1 MTMQAR
7 RSSETATL
15 TRPVRA
21 EGGTTA
27 APAPAT
33 APTGT
38 ASAAA
43 GRVIRDHVD
52 ALHGVLAAL
61 QSEADH
67 LATWGRT
74 LADHLE
80 AGGRALVAGNGG
92 SAAEAQHLTAEL
104 VGRFDGDRKA
114 YSAIALNADSSS
126 VTAIGNDY
134 GFDEV
139 FARQV
144 RAHARPGDV
153 VILLSTS
160 GASANL
166 LSAAAACREV
176 GARSWAVTGPG
187 PNPLSTACDDAI
199 CLPGASPNVQEAELV
214 AVHAVCLAFDA
225 RVREF
230 AADAPEARS

>member
-1 MTMQAR
+1 MTMQTR
-7 RSSETATL
+7 RST
-15 TRPVRA
+15 
-21 EGGTTA
+21 TTA
-27 APAPAT
+27 AP
-33 APTGT
+33 
-38 ASAAA
+38 SARDV
-43 GRVIRDHVD
+43 GVIRDHVD
-52 ALHGVLAAL
+52 ALHDVLSAL
-61 QSEADH
+61 QEKAEH
-67 LATWGRT
+67 LALWGRA

-144 RAHARPGDV
+144 RAHARPGDI

-166 LSAAAACREV
+166 LSAAAACAEV

-187 PNPLSTACDDAI
+187 PNPLSTACDEAI
-199 CLPGASPNVQEAELV
+199 CLPGSSPNVQEAELV
-214 AVHAVCLAFDA
+214 AVHAMCLAFDA

-230 AADAPEARS
+230 ASTAAGRAS